1 MEDINRILVLSR
13 YTKECKKAVQYGIS
27 LARHYGA
34 DLYVLHVVHPLYLI
48 EGWIFPK
55 FIEEGYKKLQQ
66 EAKEDLDRLIE
77 QEKKNGMP
85 ITVFI
90 REGDPTEEV
99 LKVIEEQKIDLLIMT
114 SHKAGRLEHFFLFRG
129 TEDLMRKMPCSIMLV
144 KQEPGPPVYYEYE
157 GTNS

>member
-13 YTKECKKAVQYGIS
+13 YTKECKKAVHFGIS

-34 DLYVLHVVHPLYLI
+34 DLYVLHVVHPPYLI
-48 EGWIFPK
+48 EGWILPK

-77 QEKKNGMP
+77 REKNDGMP
-85 ITVFI
+85 ITVLI
-90 REGDPTEEV
+90 REGLPTDEV
-99 LKVIEEQKIDLLIMT
+99 FRVIKEKQIDLLIMT

-129 TEDLMRKMPCSIMLV
+129 TEEIIRKMPCSVMLV

-157 GTNS
+157 RSSS